1 MIDTKNY
8 TYELK
13 DEILHCTFKCKI
25 LSAQI
30 AEKAF
35 KSIIELIGNKDQYI
49 VVDAKSLGY

>member
-25 LSAQI
+25 LSPQI